1 MTQYYI
7 LEIQKYQDGSYGH
20 LVHIAYDA
28 DPDLARRKA
37 ESKYFEVL
45 SAAAVSGLPLH
56 AATLVFQNGSCVMSR
71 CYNTEGSENT

>member
-7 LEIQKYQDGSYGH
+7 LEIQKYQDGTFGH

-37 ESKYFEVL
+37 DSKFYEVM
-45 SAAAVSGLPLH
+45 SAAALSGLPSH
-56 AATLVFQNGSCVMSR
+56 SVTLIYQNGSCVKSG
-71 CYNTEGSENT
+71 CYTNNSENE